1 MGRPTTGRRR
11 KKVDTGTSPSFVLPT
26 SSWTILMPIPAI
38 DPHVTIPM
46 ATPFDDQDRVD
57 HDAIGRN
64 IERWLPS
71 PLTGFIVGSATG
83 EEYMLS
89 EEEKLAITRTV

>member
-1 MGRPTTGRRR
+1 
-11 KKVDTGTSPSFVLPT
+11 
-26 SSWTILMPIPAI
+26 MPIPSD

-46 ATPFDDQDRVD
+46 VTPFDDQDRVD

-64 IERWLPS
+64 IARWLES

-89 EEEKLAITRTV
+89 EEEKLAITRTVA